1 MSVAKVLTARFDKP
15 QGHTLKSYLAD
26 GGYKALA
33 TALKMRPQEIIDAVK
48 ATSLRGRGGAGFPTG
63 LKWSFVPTNV
73 GGPKYL
79 CVNADEGEPGT
90 FKDRYIMEL
99 DPHALIEGAAI
110 ACHAIG
116 AQSAY
121 IYVRGEFRLAMRRLE
136 AAIKEAREAGY
147 LGKGILGSGIDIEM
161 WVHPGA
167 GAYICGEETALIE
180 SNEGHRGMPRLKPP
194 FPAVVG
200 LFGCPTVVNNV
211 ETLAFIPSIIE
222 RGGAWFNSLGPEKNG
237 GTKLYTVSGHVERP
251 GVYELPMG
259 VSLRSLIYDTC
270 GGIRA
275 GRKLKGV
282 IPGGS
287 STQVLT
293 PSEIDVAMDFDS
305 LAKVGSMLGS
315 GGVIVMDDTTCIVRA
330 AARLAKFYAHES
342 CGQCTPCREGVPWV
356 HKILER
362 IEEGRGRPE
371 DTDLLLELC
380 NNIQGMT
387 ICPLGDACAMPVR
400 AFVEKFRAEFDAH
413 IADQRCP
420 IGTFAH
426 PW

>member
-1 MSVAKVLTARFDKP
+1 MSEPKVLTARFDKK
-15 QGHTLKSYLAD
+15 QGHTLAAYLED
-26 GGYKALA
+26 GGYRALA
-33 TALKMRPQEIIDAVK
+33 TALKMSPAEVIAAVK

-63 LKWSFVPTNV
+63 LKWSFVPAHLD
-73 GGPKYL
+73 GPRYL

-99 DPHALIEGAAI
+99 DPHALIEGTAI

-116 AQSAY
+116 AQTAY

-136 AAIKEAREAGY
+136 AAIQEARDAHY
-147 LGKGILGSGIDIEM
+147 LGKGVLGSSFNLEI

-211 ETLAFIPSIIE
+211 ETLAYVPHIIN
-222 RGGAWFNSLGPEKNG
+222 RGAAWFNGLGPEKNG
-237 GTKLYTVSGHVERP
+237 GTKLYTVSGHVARP

-259 VSLRSLIYDTC
+259 VPLRKLIYDVC
-270 GGIRA
+270 GGIRG
-275 GRKLKGV
+275 GRQLKGV

-287 STQVLT
+287 STQVLL
-293 PSEIDVAMDFDS
+293 PDEIDVAMDFDA
-305 LAKVGSMLGS
+305 LAKAGSMLGS
-315 GGVIVMDDTTCIVRA
+315 GGVIVMDETTCMVRA
-330 AARLAKFYAHES
+330 AMRLARFYAHES

-356 HKILER
+356 YKILHR
-362 IEEGRGRPE
+362 IEEGQGT
-371 DTDLLLELC
+371 DSDADLLLELC
-380 NNIQGMT
+380 DNIQGMT

-400 AFVEKFRAEFDAH
+400 AFVQKFREEFAEHVAG
-413 IADQRCP
+413 RKCP
-420 IGTFAH
+420 VGVPIIG
-426 PW
+426 